1 MSASV
6 TAYTLIILAG
16 GQGSR
21 MGGRDKCLLIL
32 GDQCFVDVLA
42 RRLRCSVPDA
52 DQILVS
58 ANRHQDEYARTGALV
73 CADLRP
79 GYQGPLAGLE
89 ATLARAPA
97 DQPVVIVPCDMP
109 LLPRNLPGRLLAP
122 VIADPAAVA
131 VLHDGQ
137 RRQHLCLA
145 LWPAAALP
153 SVQKHLTRGQRSMAG
168 WLSEQRVNEVSY
180 RDDVAVTAT
189 CWRNVNECSDV
200 RLLTAS
206 AQTGTPA
213 EAAPMIA

>member
-16 GQGSR
+16 GQGRR
-21 MGGRDKCLLIL
+21 MEGLDKGLLML
-32 GDQCFVDVLA
+32 GEQCFVDVLS
-42 RRLRCSVPDA
+42 RRLRCPVPGT
-52 DQILVS
+52 DQILIS
-58 ANRHQDEYARTGALV
+58 ANRHHDEYARMGGQV

-109 LLPRNLPGRLLAP
+109 LLPQNLPGRLLAP

-145 LWPAAALP
+145 LWPASALP
-153 SVQKHLTRGQRSMAG
+153 SVQKHLNRGQRSMAG
-168 WLSEQRVNEVSY
+168 WLSEQRVNDVSY
-180 RDDVAVTAT
+180 RDEAATAET
-189 CWRNVNECSDV
+189 CWRNVNESSDI
-200 RLLTAS
+200 LLLPGS
-206 AQTGTPA
+206 AQTGRA
-213 EAAPMIA
+213 ADAAPVIA